1 MPSYVVNK
9 IATYDARFSLPA
21 GAGSDSLHTNPE
33 YCFAVALVETEGG
46 LCGTGIALTLG
57 DGNRLVC
64 EAIELLAK
72 PILGM
77 AIEELMSG
85 FGRMSRRLADDP
97 SFRWLGPHKGVVHL
111 ALASITNACFDLWA
125 KTRGVPLWKLLLD
138 LSPEEIV
145 DTLDLSYLDDELTT
159 ATALEIL
166 RQHRSSRHS
175 RERILKTG
183 YPGYDTSVGWFNYND

>member
-77 AIEELMSG
+77 AMKS
-85 FGRMSRRLADDP
+85 
-97 SFRWLGPHKGVVHL
+97 
-111 ALASITNACFDLWA
+111 
-125 KTRGVPLWKLLLD
+125 
-138 LSPEEIV
+138 
-145 DTLDLSYLDDELTT
+145 
-159 ATALEIL
+159 
-166 RQHRSSRHS
+166 
-175 RERILKTG
+175 
-183 YPGYDTSVGWFNYND
+183 